1 MPAEDTLENKRK
13 RRRELRRQQAESA
26 AVESVAEEVE
36 SLDEADES
44 EEEERGLTAGKGR
57 ATPGRRTQEVELAKG
72 EGNFITRRF
81 RGLAEYWEGVR
92 DEARKVVWPTRE
104 ETRRLTAIVLTV
116 TIIAS
121 VVLGAISLG
130 FSAVI
135 AAGLNSPLLVFGGLF
150 GLAVVAF
157 ILYLRSANR
166 RTRGF

>member
-13 RRRELRRQQAESA
+13 RRRELRRQQADPT
-26 AVESVAEEVE
+26 AVESVEEEVE
-36 SLDEADES
+36 ALDEEDES
-44 EEEERGLTAGKGR
+44 EDDERGLTAGKGR
-57 ATPGRRTQEVELAKG
+57 ATPGRRTQEVEIAKS
-72 EGNFITRRF
+72 EGNFLTRRF

-130 FSAVI
+130 FSGVI
-135 AAGLNSPLLVFGGLF
+135 AAGLNSPVLVFGGLF
-150 GLAVVAF
+150 GLALIAF
-157 ILYLRSANR
+157 IVYLRSANR
-166 RTRGF
+166 RTSGF

>member
-13 RRRELRRQQAESA
+13 RRRELRRQQAEPT
-26 AVESVAEEVE
+26 AVESVEEVE
-36 SLDEADES
+36 SLDEETES
-44 EEEERGLTAGKGR
+44 EGEERGLTASKGR
-57 ATPGRRTQEVELAKG
+57 ATPGRRTQEVEVAKG

-81 RGLAEYWEGVR
+81 RGVVEYWEGVR

-116 TIIAS
+116 TITAS

-130 FSAVI
+130 FSGMI

-150 GLAVVAF
+150 GLAVIAF
-157 ILYLRSANR
+157 IVYLRSANR
-166 RTRGF
+166 RTSGF

>member
-13 RRRELRRQQAESA
+13 RRRELRRQQEDTAPDEVVDEA
-26 AVESVAEEVE
+26 IEEVE
-36 SLDEADES
+36 EDDS
-44 EEEERGLTAGKGR
+44 EDDERGLTVGKGR
-57 ATPGRRTQEVELAKG
+57 ATPGRRTQEVEIAKS
-72 EGNFITRRF
+72 EGNFVTRRF

-130 FSAVI
+130 FSGMI
-135 AAGLNSPLLVFGGLF
+135 AAGLNSPVLVFGGLF
-150 GLAVVAF
+150 GLALIAFVV
-157 ILYLRSANR
+157 YLRSANR
-166 RTRGF
+166 RTSGF